1 VTMPEL
7 LYKAGPFIVGAIFA
21 AILIPAFWNYWYRG
35 ESRRWPK
42 VQGKILTARIVNGY
56 TSDEN
61 DRREEYFEVE
71 VRYKYQVRGTAYVGT
86 RYSFGQDRY
95 SNYEGAMEALH
106 GIAAGREVPV
116 YYDPSHPQRAVL
128 RKG

>member
-1 VTMPEL
+1 MTPPEL
-7 LYKAGPFIVGAIFA
+7 MYRAAPFIIGAILA
-21 AILIPAFWNYWYRG
+21 AILITAFRNSWYRS

-61 DRREEYFEVE
+61 DRRVEYFEVE
-71 VRYKYQVRGTAYVGT
+71 VEYKYEVRGRAYRST
-86 RYSFGQDRY
+86 RYSFGQNRY
-95 SNYEGAMEALH
+95 VDYADAMQALH

-116 YYDPSHPQRAVL
+116 YYDPSYPERAVL

>member
-1 VTMPEL
+1 VTTPEL
-7 LYKAGPFIVGAIFA
+7 MYRATPFIVGAIFA
-21 AILIPAFWNYWYRG
+21 AILITALRNSWYRG

-42 VQGKILTARIVNGY
+42 VQGKILVARIVNGY

-61 DRREEYFEVE
+61 DRRVEHFEVE
-71 VRYKYQVRGTAYVGT
+71 VRYQYQVRGKAYVSE

-116 YYDPSHPQRAVL
+116 YYDPSHPERAVL